1 LGFGICLL
9 TSLDFE
15 SKIGMMI
22 HWAAIYPTI
31 SRLNPVRQHVDVRLD
46 KIGPDLRAPG
56 QKQDGD
62 EQERPIEEYR
72 FHPCNLVLASRF

>member
-1 LGFGICLL
+1 MLICLL

-22 HWAAIYPTI
+22 HWPTIYPTV
-31 SRLNPVRQHVDVRLD
+31 SRLNPVRQHVDVR
-46 KIGPDLRAPG
+46 PDEIRSNLCAPG

-62 EQERPIEEYR
+62 EQEHPIEEYR
-72 FHPCNLVLASRF
+72 FHPCNLVLGSRF